1 MRRTLNGE
9 SKPSHQQAAPQV
21 GTRLPVFGFTLPPI
35 PPDGR
40 VILTEHPI
48 AEIWCPEPLRGVV
61 GAYAMYV
68 YSSSMSPRYEP
79 GEMVWV
85 HPHLPIVQGDYVVVQ
100 VSAGFF
106 DDIFLYHDT
115 SNLLRVA
122 DEQNSRIG
130 CVRRLV
136 SQSTQDIVLEQLN
149 SQVGQH
155 STVSVPA
162 SMVLALHKVVF
173 SGQG

>member
-1 MRRTLNGE
+1 MRRTLSSG
-9 SKPSHQQAAPQV
+9 SRPSHQQAAPQV
-21 GTRLPVFGFTLPPI
+21 VTRLPVFGFTLPPI
-35 PPDGR
+35 PLDGR
-40 VILTEHPI
+40 VVLTEHPI
-48 AEIWCPEPLRGVV
+48 AETWCPEPLRGVL

-85 HPHLPIVQGDYVVVQ
+85 HPHLPIAQGDYVVVQ
-100 VSAGFF
+100 VRADFF
-106 DDIFLYHDT
+106 DDIFFYHDT

-130 CVRRLV
+130 WVRRLV
-136 SQSTQDIVLEQLN
+136 SQSTQDIILEQLN
-149 SQVGQH
+149 SELDQH
-155 STVSVPA
+155 STISVPA
-162 SMVLALHKVVF
+162 NMVLALHKIVF